1 MAKGPV
7 IYLKGYKINEIKYNT
22 KEESENVLS
31 TGGPEFSF
39 NFGFTE
45 DFKNALVT
53 MDVDL
58 FEEKNER
65 RIFVSISGNFTI
77 PESEYSTEEI
87 QAFVA
92 QNGSAMLYPYL
103 RSIVSVITTLDGPSA
118 IVLPTLN
125 MIDELSKHA
134 DKDPSES

>member
-7 IYLKGYKINEIKYNT
+7 IYLDGYNINEIKYNT
-22 KEESENVLS
+22 KEKSKSVVS
-31 TGGPEFSF
+31 TGEPEFSF
-39 NFGFTE
+39 TFGFTE
-45 DFKNALVT
+45 DLKNAQVT
-53 MDVDL
+53 MNVDF

-77 PESEYSTEEI
+77 PETDYSTEEI
-87 QAFVA
+87 QVFVA

-118 IVLPTLN
+118 VVLPTLN
-125 MIDELSKHA
+125 MIDELSKFAQEDH
-134 DKDPSES
+134 SES